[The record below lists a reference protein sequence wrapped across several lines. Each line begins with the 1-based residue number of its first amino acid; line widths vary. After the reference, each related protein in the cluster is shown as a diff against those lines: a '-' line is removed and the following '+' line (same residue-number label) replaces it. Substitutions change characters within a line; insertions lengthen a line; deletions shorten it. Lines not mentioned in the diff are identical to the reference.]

1 MPKISVLMPVYKTPE
16 PFLREAVESILNQT
30 AENFEFLI
38 LDDCPEDR
46 AAEAVIAS
54 YDDARIKYFRNERNL
69 GIAGSRNRLME
80 MATGDYLAVADHDDV
95 SLPQRLEKEAAYL
108 DAHREC
114 GVVSGWYQLLC
125 RKRGRIRRRPEHN
138 AEIGA
143 ALAEGCAVIHPA
155 CMLRRQELERL
166 GVRYEEAYT
175 PAEDYA
181 LWCRLLS
188 KTRFANLPEVLFAY
202 RNHEGN
208 TSHLQREKMR
218 DASIRIQNFVRRD
231 NPELWAAA
239 EAKMQETVKIR
250 LFGLLPLLTIK
261 RSRNREL
268 WLLFGFVRLFDVG
281 RKRVRKS
288 PG

>member
-125 RKRGRIRRRPEHN
+125 RKRGRIRRRKIMECKLIWGEMIWCGQFKPE
-138 AEIGA
+138 
-143 ALAEGCAVIHPA
+143 P
-155 CMLRRQELERL
+155 ERL
-166 GVRYEEAYT
+166 
-175 PAEDYA
+175 
-181 LWCRLLS
+181 WQKSILL
-188 KTRFANLPEVLFAY
+188 
-202 RNHEGN
+202 
-208 TSHLQREKMR
+208 
-218 DASIRIQNFVRRD
+218 
-231 NPELWAAA
+231 
-239 EAKMQETVKIR
+239 
-250 LFGLLPLLTIK
+250 
-261 RSRNREL
+261 RS
-268 WLLFGFVRLFDVG
+268 
-281 RKRVRKS
+281 
-288 PG
+288 

>member
-54 YDDARIKYFRNERNL
+54 YDAARIKYFRNERNL

-166 GVRYEEAYT
+166 GVRYEEAYA
-175 PAEDYA
+175 PARQDGILQPA
-181 LWCRLLS
+181 GS
-188 KTRFANLPEVLFAY
+188 FAAVSEFSRKYVASAAS
-202 RNHEGN
+202 GN
-208 TSHLQREKMR
+208 
-218 DASIRIQNFVRRD
+218 ACGRRTD
-231 NPELWAAA
+231 
-239 EAKMQETVKIR
+239 
-250 LFGLLPLLTIK
+250 
-261 RSRNREL
+261 
-268 WLLFGFVRLFDVG
+268 
-281 RKRVRKS
+281 
-288 PG
+288 